1 MKIKTNQNLVS
12 QNQNAQL
19 KSPIAF
25 VAITSLIC
33 TFLAMD
39 LLFFTY
45 HIMTSLVLPFLQLQY
60 RLPFLQWICS
70 FLPFI

>member
-19 KSPIAF
+19 KSPIMF

-33 TFLAMD
+33 TILAMD

-45 HIMTSLVLPFLQLQY
+45 QIMTSLVLTYLA
-60 RLPFLQWICS
+60 IA
-70 FLPFI
+70 I